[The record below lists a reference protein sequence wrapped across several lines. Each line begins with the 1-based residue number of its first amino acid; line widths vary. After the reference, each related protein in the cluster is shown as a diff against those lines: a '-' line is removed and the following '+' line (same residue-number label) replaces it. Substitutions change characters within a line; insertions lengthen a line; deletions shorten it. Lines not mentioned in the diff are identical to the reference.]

1 MTQQQEQ
8 TPLFGDKALELFF
21 AGNPAPVATA
31 MWATAMRN
39 SYEERLAAAH
49 LEVERLRAKIA
60 YYEAPLPMGEEG
72 YEAPL
77 PMGEGGV
84 YTITT
89 DHRFTDAGIC
99 VRCGQDAEGW
109 DAGCVEAIVNA
120 VVKARAE
127 LAEVER
133 LRTMCQ
139 LWKAAAK
146 RKRQHHDNALA
157 ALAHNIKVNNAQGQ
171 EIKRLHRQLE
181 DAQVARRYVP
191 VEDGHYPLTFVQL
204 TIADNN
210 DGRKYI
216 SIWDEEF
223 DRQVGCALPDD
234 WAVCRLAPQQDEREN
249 DAQ

>member
-60 YYEAPLPMGEEG
+60 YYEAPLPMGE
-72 YEAPL
+72 
-77 PMGEGGV
+77 GGV

-89 DHRFTDAGIC
+89 DHRFTDEGIC
-99 VRCGQDAEGW
+99 VRCGEDAEQW
-109 DAGCVEAIVNA
+109 DAGCVEAIVNDA
-120 VVKARAE
+120 VKARAE
-127 LAEVER
+127 LAE
-133 LRTMCQ
+133 LR
-139 LWKAAAK
+139 
-146 RKRQHHDNALA
+146 
-157 ALAHNIKVNNAQGQ
+157 AQQ
-171 EIKRLHRQLE
+171 Q
-181 DAQVARRYVP
+181 YVP

-234 WAVCRLAPQQDEREN
+234 WAVCRLAPQQDEGEN
-249 DAQ
+249 HDAAAGTHA